1 MKKFLCYDTNDA
13 ASGKINV
20 DSRGMLRPNSTV
32 PSTNG
37 SAYQQLVTDS
47 NGNMKWED
55 RLAYETDPVLT
66 EIVPEQNVS
75 FTSAGGDGIMMA
87 YWPPTFNAVEGS
99 TYIIKFDGADYTC
112 TCIRFEGENGP
123 LVLGNLSILGA
134 GDDTGEPFIMHY
146 TVNWT
151 IFSSDSASEH
161 TISICGQISQLIQ
174 IPEKYLP
181 SSAFTKAEWSMVSG
195 KPIDKIEL
203 NETVSPDT
211 EININMVGGLTF
223 SNKFLNIDFVPG
235 LMYEING
242 TITLNY
248 GKTPSHPDTLTV
260 NGLYLADNSAKITL
274 GDLIT
279 SYGGKNISVYLYGKN
294 SAYDGC
300 LGLSSSFRD
309 TVSAIVDINFSA
321 AYKKLEEVYIPDAI
335 QRVGGDVIISSSTSG
350 SSKKF
355 KITVDDSGAIA
366 ATEV

>member
-1 MKKFLCYDTNDA
+1 
-13 ASGKINV
+13 
-20 DSRGMLRPNSTV
+20 MLLVAKLMLVLTVCLKPNSTV

-37 SAYQQLVTDS
+37 ASYQQLVTDG
-47 NGNMKWED
+47 NGNTKWED

-75 FTSAGGDGIMMA
+75 FTLAGGDGIMMA

-99 TYIIKFDGADYTC
+99 TYIVKFDGADYTC
-112 TCIRFEGENGP
+112 TCIRFGEENGP
-123 LVLGNLSILGA
+123 LVLGNLSIIEA
-134 GDDTGEPFIMHY
+134 GDDTGEPFFMHY

-211 EININMVGGLTF
+211 EININMIGGLTF

-279 SYGGKNISVYLYGKN
+279 SYGGKILEFTFMVK
-294 SAYDGC
+294 
-300 LGLSSSFRD
+300 
-309 TVSAIVDINFSA
+309 IVPTTAVWD
-321 AYKKLEEVYIPDAI
+321 
-335 QRVGGDVIISSSTSG
+335 
-350 SSKKF
+350 
-355 KITVDDSGAIA
+355 
-366 ATEV
+366 